1 MNDRIRNTVLLSL
14 AAVSSAA
21 LADGWVFFDRQ
32 EGTWRVSGGAVMD
45 FGVKTRLRTNQRQ
58 TYATPFVQGDTAANA
73 ERLARGVKTSG
84 SRTVYPNGAW
94 IDMADPGI
102 GGEMPGY
109 TGYYYFPGG
118 PGENN
123 RGSVFSLGS
132 SSFSEVTS
140 YGERAGSAEHYNGE
154 DAVVPGFGLQ
164 LDRTLYRSDEYHF
177 GVDLGFAFQY
187 FFRRSVWRDSS
198 SWTAGSSVYEGR
210 YAASVDAGDAYYGD
224 DPEEDWNWR
233 KDPAGNPFYGSGEP
247 SWDCFQGYA
256 GPIKGQD
263 AVSVMKTDSWRCDSS
278 YGSMDSKADYENI
291 EFLFLMRPWY
301 DVTDWF
307 RVIGT
312 LGFVVS
318 RQSLDFT
325 TTMMRDG
332 VFTDRSRDFN
342 GWTAYGVAGLGLA
355 VHYWGFSLG
364 VDAFARFLH
373 DELDVEDTYVSGSVT
388 PGNWVGRLTLGYS
401 F

>member
-1 MNDRIRNTVLLSL
+1 MNNTIKNAVLLSL
-14 AAVSSAA
+14 AAASSAA

-32 EGTWRVSGGAVMD
+32 EGTWRVNGGAVMD
-45 FGVKTRLRTNQRQ
+45 FGVKTRLHTNQRQ
-58 TYATPFVQGDTAANA
+58 TYTTPFVQGDTAANA
-73 ERLARGVKTSG
+73 ERLANGVDASATRK
-84 SRTVYPNGAW
+84 VYPNGAW

-102 GGEMPGY
+102 DGDMSGK

-123 RGSVFSLGS
+123 NGSVFSLGS
-132 SSFSEVTS
+132 RSFSEVTS
-140 YGERAGSAEHYNGE
+140 YGERAGSVDHYDGE
-154 DAVVPGFGLQ
+154 DAVVPGFGLE
-164 LDRTLYRSDEYHF
+164 LARTLYRSDEYHF
-177 GVDLGFAFQY
+177 GVDLAFGFQY

-198 SWTAGSSVYEGR
+198 SWTAGSSVYEGN
-210 YAASVDAGDAYYGD
+210 YAASVDVGDAYDSD
-224 DPEEDWNWR
+224 DPREDWNWHT
-233 KDPAGNPFYGSGEP
+233 DSSGNSFYGSGEP
-247 SWDCFQGYA
+247 SSDSFEGYA
-256 GPIKGQD
+256 GPISGG
-263 AVSVMKTDSWRCDSS
+263 SVMVAKTDGWRHDSS

-291 EFLFLMRPWY
+291 EFLFLARPWY
-301 DVTDWF
+301 DVTDWL

-332 VFTDRSRDFN
+332 VYTNHSRDFN
-342 GWTAYGVAGLGLA
+342 DWGVYGVAGLGLA
-355 VHYWGFSLG
+355 VHYKGFTLG

-373 DELDVEDTYVSGSVT
+373 DDLDVDDTYVQGRVT